1 MTRITNQQA
10 GILRFIARRLDEAG
24 QAPTV
29 REICAAFGFT
39 SSNAA
44 RCHLLALE
52 RKGCLTRQLYFPRG
66 LALTD
71 AARAFVAHPVE
82 RAA

>member
-10 GILRFIARRLDEAG
+10 EILRYIARKLEETGR
-24 QAPTV
+24 APTV
-29 REICAAFGFT
+29 REICASFGFT
-39 SSNAA
+39 SSNGA

-52 RKGCLTRQLYFPRG
+52 KRGCVTRQLYFPRG
-66 LALTD
+66 IALTD
-71 AARAFVAHPVE
+71 AAREFVARPVE